1 MLQYHRS
8 VSAHSALHHS
18 LAEHRP
24 AALHNFYHSI
34 LCLLPHDYSLDLSPL
49 HSLITLL
56 MRRAALF
63 ALRSARRSALR
74 KIVSSKSPFLAS
86 HSNHGLIN
94 ASSTTPSFTTSHLV
108 RSYSN
113 SSRPPPIQASM
124 RIPRIPI
131 IFLGSLGAIGGWY
144 AYNGNGTQHL
154 LKNQQQPISTSASPT
169 QPLRQTPDIASP
181 TANPSPPA
189 PVTAGHEPY
198 RKALVVDN
206 DQFFTGSIVGEGPL
220 LKDTDDYG
228 RKVLEMMT
236 PEQATERLRK
246 NEQSFL
252 VGRGRGVVR
261 YDMVQLPSNDP
272 IEDDHAEKIVEVP
285 STVAAT
291 GSEGV
296 NSSDWMFW
304 GVFDGHSGWT
314 TSAKLRQVLI
324 SFAARELNRTY
335 KAALSPGN
343 PAAFPAP
350 AAVDAALKLA
360 FTKLDDEI
368 CLDSVT
374 KLAKSPS
381 KRLAA
386 EILAPALSGSCAL
399 LSFYD
404 SASKT
409 LRVACTGDSRAVLG
423 RLNPATKK
431 WFATPL
437 SEDQTGSN
445 PNEEA
450 RMRAEHPDEPGV
462 IRAGRVLGN
471 LEPTRAFGDAF
482 YKWTRET
489 QEKLKKDFFGR
500 TPHQLLKTPP
510 YVTAEPVVTRMQVDP
525 AKGDF
530 LVLASD
536 GLWEMLTNEEVVGLV
551 GQWIETQKKES
562 SQKNGT
568 NSAWL
573 SSWFKSGNASTGLPV
588 EKGGNMDKSGR
599 PSPQGINA
607 VDDGSKKPIRQ
618 EQWST
623 PSASSR
629 FVVEDKNCA
638 THLVRNALGGKDKDM
653 VCALLTLPSPYSR
666 RYRDDLTVQVIFFGE
681 EGDVEGGKVSGGVR
695 VNEDA
700 TAKVVNGELKA
711 KL

>member
-1 MLQYHRS
+1 
-8 VSAHSALHHS
+8 
-18 LAEHRP
+18 
-24 AALHNFYHSI
+24 
-34 LCLLPHDYSLDLSPL
+34 
-49 HSLITLL
+49 

-74 KIVSSKSPFLAS
+74 KIITKSSPFAPP
-86 HSNHGLIN
+86 NHALVPSANVHTSSLIRKY
-94 ASSTTPSFTTSHLV
+94 ST
-108 RSYSN
+108 
-113 SSRPPPIQASM
+113 SRPPIQSSM
-124 RIPRIPI
+124 RVPKIPLL
-131 IFLGSLGAIGGWY
+131 FVGSLGAIGAWY
-144 AYNGNGTQHL
+144 AYRGDGPDHL
-154 LKNQQQPISTSASPT
+154 RKAQLSPISASPT
-169 QPLRQTPDIASP
+169 RSLSTASDFASP
-181 TANPSPPA
+181 TAESADPA
-189 PVTAGHEPY
+189 PVATGHEPN

-220 LKDTDDYG
+220 AKDTDDYG

-285 STVAAT
+285 SSVAAT
-291 GSEGV
+291 AEGV

-335 KAALSPGN
+335 KAALSDTVSPF
-343 PAAFPAP
+343 PSSAAI
-350 AAVDAALKLA
+350 DAALKSA
-360 FTKLDDEI
+360 FVKLDNEI
-368 CLDSVT
+368 CIDSVS
-374 KLAKSPS
+374 KLSKNPS

-404 SASKT
+404 SQSKT

-423 RLNPATKK
+423 RRNESTGK

-450 RMRAEHPDEPGV
+450 RMRAEHPGEDYV

-482 YKWTRET
+482 YKWSRNT
-489 QEKLKKDFFGR
+489 QDMIKKNFFGR
-500 TPHQLLKTPP
+500 TPSNLLKTPP
-510 YVTAEPVVTRMQVDP
+510 YVTAEPVVTSTSIEP
-525 AKGDF
+525 ARGDF
-530 LVLASD
+530 LVMATD

-551 GQWIETQKKES
+551 GQWIETQ
-562 SQKNGT
+562 
-568 NSAWL
+568 NSLANNKGGAANSTAWL
-573 SSWFKSGNASTGLPV
+573 TSWFKSSNATSLPV
-588 EKGGNMDKSGR
+588 EKGGNMDKTGR
-599 PSPQGINA
+599 IDNSHKDTNSNASPKGGA
-607 VDDGSKKPIRQ
+607 KSTTPEKPIRQ
-618 EQWST
+618 QQWDT
-623 PSASSR
+623 PSAQTR

-638 THLVRNALGGKDKDM
+638 THLIRNALGGKDKDM

-681 EGDVEGGKVSGGVR
+681 QGDASDGRVL
-695 VNEDA
+695 VNEEA
-700 TAKVVNGELKA
+700 SAVVRKEGAGAEGLKA